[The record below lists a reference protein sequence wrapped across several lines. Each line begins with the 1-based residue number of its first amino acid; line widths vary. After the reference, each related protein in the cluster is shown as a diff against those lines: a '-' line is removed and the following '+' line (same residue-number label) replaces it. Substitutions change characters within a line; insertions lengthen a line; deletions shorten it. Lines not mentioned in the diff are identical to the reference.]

1 MTCQNKIIT
10 ILILFL
16 FSFFLF
22 SFFLKQVP
30 SKKLSFKLEYWESQ
44 NLMFINQLKGIV
56 IELSNWESDVQLMK
70 YLLKN
75 TKELERAIII
85 YSQTVPTNLI
95 IELRKYK
102 TPPTELVCY
111 HKSSKFVRQVSLTF
125 RIVGI
130 EYFRQGKFCDSFF
143 FFSRWVYFMF
153 LFKIIIKNCDSL
165 YFLLNISFFM

>member
-1 MTCQNKIIT
+1 
-10 ILILFL
+10 
-16 FSFFLF
+16 
-22 SFFLKQVP
+22 
-30 SKKLSFKLEYWESQ
+30 
-44 NLMFINQLKGIV
+44 MFINQLKGIV

-102 TPPTELVCY
+102 IPPTELVCY

-143 FFSRWVYFMF
+143 FFSR
-153 LFKIIIKNCDSL
+153 
-165 YFLLNISFFM
+165 